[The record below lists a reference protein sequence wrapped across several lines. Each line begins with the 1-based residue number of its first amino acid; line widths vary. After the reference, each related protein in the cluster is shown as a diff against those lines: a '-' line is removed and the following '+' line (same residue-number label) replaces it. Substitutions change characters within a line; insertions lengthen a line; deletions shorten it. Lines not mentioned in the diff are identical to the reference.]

1 MKIRNY
7 FGYIAVILLLSNGIL
22 FLMGRFAIAFTEN
35 CDKHYYDY
43 YKKNYKGYISPW
55 YTNGLHIVDE
65 GFIDSLDSMV
75 SSTNDTGNIIAIGSS
90 LTAME
95 FDPEKQKERLKD
107 HYDMYVFASGSG
119 SWRTNIVLDNLIR
132 TEYDYT
138 DKDIVKLEVSYSTF
152 RNADEMTIAES
163 TIEKWGKY
171 HVNDDLSVR
180 KNTWLLSPVYAM
192 NVELMRMQNV
202 SEILTS
208 YFSKKDMDAGVG
220 PANYRNNYFNHESVA
235 ETFATT
241 EERIEMIESQ
251 ILRLANDT
259 NVVVEFSPIA
269 PGLKKTERGRE
280 YTNCVKKVLKPFLKK
295 NKIKYLDYRGNYREE
310 EFIDGAHLS
319 YDASIRYTLKL
330 DHDLNKIIDGF
341 DEKGAGLDQ

>member
-1 MKIRNY
+1 MKIKRY
-7 FGYIAVILLLSNGIL
+7 FGYMAAIMLMSSVIL
-22 FLMGRFAIAFTEN
+22 FLAGRLSILFTEA
-35 CDKHYYDY
+35 CDKHYYEY
-43 YKKNYKGYISPW
+43 YKENYKGYISPW
-55 YTNGLHIVDE
+55 YTNGLHVVDE

-95 FDPEKQKERLKD
+95 FDAEKQKERLRD

-152 RNADEMTIAES
+152 RNADELTIAEA
-163 TIEKWGKY
+163 TIDKWGKY
-171 HVNDDLSVR
+171 RVDDDLSVK
-180 KNTWLLSPVYAM
+180 KNTWLFSPIYAM

-202 SEILTS
+202 SEIVTS
-208 YFSKKDMDAGVG
+208 YFNKQDMDAGVG

-235 ETFATT
+235 ESFATT
-241 EERIEMIESQ
+241 DERIEIIKSQ
-251 ILRLANDT
+251 ILRLDNDT

-269 PGLKKTERGRE
+269 PGLKKTDSGRE
-280 YTNCVKKVLKPFLKK
+280 YTKCVKQVLKPFLKK
-295 NKIKYLDYRGNYREE
+295 HKIKYLDYRGNYRED

-330 DHDLNKIIDGF
+330 DHDLNKIIDSL
-341 DEKGAGLDQ
+341 DEEQQ